1 MNKSE
6 QIKRYLF
13 FVLGLMVLAFGVA
26 LSVKANLGTSPIS
39 SLPYVLSL
47 AFPLTIGQFTILMH
61 IVFILLQI
69 ALLRKDFDWIQLMQL
84 PAAIL
89 FGVFTDAAMRL
100 LSWYAPSSYAEQW
113 ICVLLSCVI
122 VAVGVSMEVIAN
134 VVMLAGEGYG
144 QCDCSGQRKRIRK
157 NQDCFDS
164 SLVLIAAGCSLR
176 ACITLPAYGKEP
188 WRLHL
193 RSDDVQTL
201 HQKNAAFREENSSCG
216 TFTEIIAFFKV
227 PCYHIGKARQ

>member
-134 VVMLAGEGYG
+134 VVMLAGEGMVKAIA
-144 QCDCSGQRKRIRK
+144 QVSGKEFGKIK
-157 NQDCFDS
+157 IVFDS
-164 SLVLIAAGCSLR
+164 SLVLIAAGCSLLSLHHIAGVREGTLAAALTVGMMSRLFIRKMRPFEKKILR
-176 ACITLPAYGKEP
+176 AEP
-188 WRLHL
+188 
-193 RSDDVQTL
+193 SP
-201 HQKNAAFREENSSCG
+201 K
-216 TFTEIIAFFKV
+216 
-227 PCYHIGKARQ
+227 